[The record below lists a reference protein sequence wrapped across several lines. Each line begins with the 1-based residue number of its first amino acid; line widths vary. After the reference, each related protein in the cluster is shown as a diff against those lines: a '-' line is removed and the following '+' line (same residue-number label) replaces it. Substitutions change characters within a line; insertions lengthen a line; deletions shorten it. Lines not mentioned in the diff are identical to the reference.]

1 MQRCLGYLERGEEG
15 AGARSSVFSYEP
27 WPIVGRWTLF
37 SERTT
42 TSRPD
47 KSFHENCQPFCVI
60 SKIQKMRVLRNER
73 SVRNERRRY
82 SHVHQTDG
90 HGLALKRLSCFGFF
104 GFGSDSF
111 KSAMTNVAGASAF
124 DGIGIGAIGVS
135 WFCSLMR

>member
-1 MQRCLGYLERGEEG
+1 MTLRSLPKSAA
-15 AGARSSVFSYEP
+15 AGNSRQ
-27 WPIVGRWTLF
+27 
-37 SERTT
+37 SERRTAL
-42 TSRPD
+42 SYIAAPSIIGA